1 MNIWHDIDSK
11 RINEEDFV
19 AVVEISKGSKKKYEL
34 DKATGLIILD
44 RILYTSTHYPAN
56 YGFIPRTYAE
66 DDDPLDVL
74 VLCSEDLEPLSMV
87 RCYPVGAIR
96 MTDNNESD
104 DKIVAI
110 PFKDPNW
117 NTYKSIDELP
127 PHLAQE
133 IEHFFQVYK
142 NLEHKETTNIEVL
155 SKEEAIKIIN
165 QSIKNYEKKFRV

>member
-11 RINEEDFV
+11 RIKSEDFV
-19 AVVEISKGSKKKYEL
+19 AVIEISKGSKKKYEL

-74 VLCSEDLEPLSMV
+74 VLCSEELEPLSMV

-117 NTYKSIDELP
+117 NTYQSIDELP

-165 QSIKNYEKKFRV
+165 NSIISYEKKYRV

>member
-1 MNIWHDIDSK
+1 MDTMM
-11 RINEEDFV
+11 
-19 AVVEISKGSKKKYEL
+19 GL
-34 DKATGLIILD
+34 DNTGVN
-44 RILYTSTHYPAN
+44 RFAY
-56 YGFIPRTYAE
+56 YAE

-74 VLCSEDLEPLSMV
+74 VLCSEELEPLSMV

-127 PHLAQE
+127 PHLSQE

-155 SKEEAIKIIN
+155 TKEEAIKIISE
-165 QSIKNYEKKFRV
+165 SILNYEKKFRV